1 MPSANIN
8 GVDLYFETRG
18 SGPPCLVIHGG
29 LGLDHQYLSST
40 LTPLE
45 DHLSLV
51 HYDQRGNGQ
60 SGRPDRETI
69 TMEQLADDAAALLGQ
84 VAEPPAIVLG
94 HSYGGF
100 VAQELALRHP
110 GLVRALILADTTPG
124 QLGTDEREDEQ
135 EQGPPLP
142 TAMVEL
148 MSTVPESDS
157 AMAYLMQGILPYYIH
172 GIDTAAAEAAVEG
185 TRFSAEAL
193 VRGFEI
199 LASWSSVDRLPS
211 IWSPRCSCGGGT
223 TSSVRRHRG
232 SASPAAFPTA
242 NCTTSKTVA
251 TCPGSK
257 NRTRSSQHSPAGS
270 NGTGSLSPPPPARP
284 RPRARHRRIR
294 PARPWRP

>member
-8 GVDLYFETRG
+8 GVDLYYEPRG
-18 SGPPCLVIHGG
+18 GGPPCLVIHGG
-29 LGLDHQYLSST
+29 LGLDHQYLSRT

-45 DHLSLV
+45 EHLSLI
-51 HYDQRGNGQ
+51 HFDQRGNGQ

-84 VAEPPAIVLG
+84 VAEPPVIVFG

-157 AMAYLMQGILPYYIH
+157 AMAYLMQGILPYYIL

-211 IWSPRCSCGGGT
+211 IMVPTLLLWGRHDLVCSAPQGK
-223 TSSVRRHRG
+223 RI
-232 SASPAAFPTA
+232 ASRIPNSELHYFENSGHLPWLEEPGAFF
-242 NCTTSKTVA
+242 A
-251 TCPGSK
+251 TLTGWLE
-257 NRTRSSQHSPAGS
+257 R
-270 NGTGSLSPPPPARP
+270 NGLT
-284 RPRARHRRIR
+284 
-294 PARPWRP
+294 